1 MTKLDELTAAIT
13 GKQVY
18 IQTHN
23 YPDQDALASAWG
35 LSRLLASR
43 GIESIICYE
52 GILDKVNTVEMV
64 QQCQIPVHHISE
76 VWMTTKDEI
85 ILVDGQSGNVNVD
98 EFAGMEIAC
107 IDHHRSQSRRK
118 YRFQDIRMAGS
129 CATIIAEYFREN
141 EVPLDEKMA
150 TALLY
155 GMKVDTAS
163 MTRGV
168 TEADI
173 DMFVYLY
180 KRADAR
186 LLTILDSYSL
196 TVNDLSAY
204 QEAIASLKISGNF
217 GVANAGEGCSEA
229 MIGTL
234 SDFLISLAEI
244 DFCMVYSYRVG
255 GLKLSVR
262 SVREEWDASRIIQQV
277 LTGYGGGGG
286 HATMAAGF
294 IAGLTREE
302 AIQHAERIIGE
313 IQEILRRTEL

>member
-1 MTKLDELTAAIT
+1 MTKLDELTAVIT
-13 GKQVY
+13 GKHVF

-35 LSRLLASR
+35 LSCLLASR
-43 GIESIICYE
+43 GIDSTICYE
-52 GILDKVNTVEMV
+52 GVFDKVNTVAMV
-64 QQCQIPVHHISE
+64 QHCGIPVCHISE

-107 IDHHRSQSRRK
+107 IDHHRDQSRRK
-118 YRFQDIRMAGS
+118 YRFQDIRQTGS
-129 CATIIAEYFREN
+129 CSTIIAEYFLEN
-141 EVPLDEKMA
+141 EVPLDEKTA

-163 MTRGV
+163 MCRGV
-168 TEADI
+168 TDTDV

-186 LLTILDSYSL
+186 LLTTLDSYLL
-196 TVNDLSAY
+196 TVDDLSAY
-204 QEAIASLKISGNF
+204 QQAIASLTISGNF
-217 GVANAGEGCSEA
+217 GVASAGEGCSEA
-229 MIGTL
+229 MMGTL
-234 SDFLISLAEI
+234 SDFLISLAEV

-262 SVREEWDASRIIQQV
+262 SVREEWDASQIIRKAI
-277 LTGYGGGGG
+277 GEYGGGGG

-294 IAGLTREE
+294 IADLTREE
-302 AIQHAERIIGE
+302 AERHAERMMEE
-313 IQEILRRTEL
+313 IKKMLKEE